1 MSPSRWIDQM
11 HESKRVIQILKLLCC
26 HTFKSGDVF
35 GPPEAIVEDLEV
47 GQIKEIT
54 LEFVNL
60 LSFLDSGNDLIAYDC
75 KSDSSRFVEYWV
87 PIPLSNVQ
95 LEQYRGTLLS
105 NTMSL
110 CSCSKNDPVGALRD
124 VLISTQKCCDH
135 PYIVD
140 LSLQSF
146 LTKGLPEIEYLDV
159 GIDATGKLQLLDRM
173 ISEIKIEVIEEKIE
187 FLRSEIA
194 VGKTF
199 ETSEQVTMGLKSDTF
214 TKLTKQ
220 DVVPE
225 KMEHHLI
232 QRLLC
237 PLLGMLLLI
246 SKVRLI
252 KSQLQNVQSD
262 NGMVYYLSGYNPYA
276 SGTLMGVDGQCV
288 SQPPYF
294 SSGYL
299 QQPVPY
305 GTEASG
311 SRPTASAKTNNF
323 PSMKANGTVA
333 NKYSLPFDSKPR
345 QSAAPSNFSKSLF
358 HSQPLKPLN
367 KASHL
372 GSDFPTGLQ
381 KGSIQSTSSHHLRRR
396 QQKPSSQQH
405 QLLIKNDAFRQLQL
419 TSDLSSQVKAAFGG
433 ERHNEILNSRV
444 SGQFQLSELQNQ
456 FQQNSSEDRSRGAQL
471 HFLPSGTQD
480 VFISVSKFTINST
493 IVTSTVVGCGVSK

>member
-11 HESKRVIQILKLLCC
+11 HESKRVIQILKLFCC
-26 HTFKSGDVF
+26 PTFKSGDVF
-35 GPPEAIVEDLEV
+35 G
-47 GQIKEIT
+47 IKEST

-105 NTMSL
+105 NTTSL

-124 VLISTQKCCDH
+124 VLISTPKCCDH

-187 FLRSEIA
+187 FLRLEIA
-194 VGKTF
+194 AGKTF
-199 ETSEQVTMGLKSDTF
+199 ETSDKMWF
-214 TKLTKQ
+214 
-220 DVVPE
+220 PE

-232 QRLLC
+232 QCLPC

-246 SKVRLI
+246 SKVRVI
-252 KSQLQNVQSD
+252 KSQLQSVQSD

-276 SGTLMGVDGQCV
+276 TGTLMGVDGQCV

-294 SSGYL
+294 SSEYL

-372 GSDFPTGLQ
+372 GSDFPAGFA
-381 KGSIQSTSSHHLRRR
+381 KGFNPINN
-396 QQKPSSQQH
+396 QQH
-405 QLLIKNDAFRQLQL
+405 QILIKNDAFRQLQL
-419 TSDLSSQVKAAFGG
+419 TSDLS
-433 ERHNEILNSRV
+433 I

-471 HFLPSGTQD
+471 PFLPSGTQD

-493 IVTSTVVGCGVSK
+493 IVTSMVVGCGVSK

>member
-1 MSPSRWIDQM
+1 M
-11 HESKRVIQILKLLCC
+11 HESKRVIQILKLFCC

-35 GPPEAIVEDLEV
+35 G
-47 GQIKEIT
+47 IKEST

-105 NTMSL
+105 NTISL

-124 VLISTQKCCDH
+124 VLISTPKCCDH

-173 ISEIKIEVIEEKIE
+173 ISEIKIEWLCRSSKKIE

-194 VGKTF
+194 VRKTF

-220 DVVPE
+220 NVVSG

-252 KSQLQNVQSD
+252 KSQLQRVQSD

-372 GSDFPTGLQ
+372 GSDFPAGFA
-381 KGSIQSTSSHHLRRR
+381 KGFNPINN
-396 QQKPSSQQH
+396 QQH
-405 QLLIKNDAFRQLQL
+405 QILIKNDAFRQLQL
-419 TSDLSSQVKAAFGG
+419 TSDLGSQVKAAFGG
-433 ERHNEILNSRV
+433 ERLNEILNSRV